1 MMLDFIFGAWLIKL
15 SWQIIKVAFE
25 LDTNFIPFSS
35 NVEQKVKSDFFAS
48 VIEGSCILGDN
59 VHIAM
64 SATIREKIKIGKN
77 SIVGMGS
84 VVIKD
89 VPSNVTVFGIPAK
102 IS

>member
-1 MMLDFIFGAWLIKL
+1 MNNTKIGDDSNIDNLVHIAHNVKIGKNCLVIANSLI
-15 SWQIIKVAFE
+15 A
-25 LDTNFIPFSS
+25 
-35 NVEQKVKSDFFAS
+35 
-48 VIEGSCILGDN
+48 GSCVLEDN

-64 SATIREKIKIGKN
+64 STTIREKIKIGKN